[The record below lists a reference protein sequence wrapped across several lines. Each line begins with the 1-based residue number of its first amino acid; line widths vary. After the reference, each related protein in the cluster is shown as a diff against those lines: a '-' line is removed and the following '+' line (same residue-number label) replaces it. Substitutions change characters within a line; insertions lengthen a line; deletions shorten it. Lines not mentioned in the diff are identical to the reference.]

1 MQPRPR
7 RVGAAAQR
15 DERQE
20 ECPVAVLNFD
30 IKTVSLPSGEE
41 AKAVFLTGSIDAST
55 NQIFEGRLTDIL
67 SAGTR
72 NCMLVLTNVKYINS
86 TGLGT
91 IVKCVDTFREKGGD
105 IKLVGVPTKVI
116 ALFEMLGLLALFETH
131 DTIESA
137 VAGFGKAKKDKDK
150 AQASVKFPL
159 QFKHPITGM
168 GLNVSQPG
176 RFKDPRSGD
185 YFSVDQN
192 GTIEFYEMSKVKIVE
207 VKLPCDLEFASS
219 LTALATQ
226 LATHVKLPGNV
237 TASIQRSIDETSS
250 LLHKYA
256 TGANETCNILL
267 VADSEKLQIGI
278 VNHGNALNFKSD
290 DPSLKSLEGTMDEV
304 RHQSLPTRGYLL
316 TMTKRAR

>member
-1 MQPRPR
+1 M
-7 RVGAAAQR
+7 
-15 DERQE
+15 
-20 ECPVAVLNFD
+20 AVLNFD

-55 NQIFEGRLTDIL
+55 NQTFEGRLTDIL

-72 NCMLVLTNVKYINS
+72 SCMLVLTNVKYINS

-131 DTIESA
+131 DTIEAA
-137 VAGFGKAKKDKDK
+137 VSSFGKAKKDK
-150 AQASVKFPL
+150 AAAAPTVKFPL
-159 QFKHPITGM
+159 QFKHPVTGM

-192 GTIEFYEMSKVKIVE
+192 GTIEFYEMSKVKMIE
-207 VKLPCDLEFASS
+207 VKLPCDLEFSSS
-219 LTALATQ
+219 LSALATS
-226 LATHVKLPGNV
+226 LASHCELPSNV
-237 TASIQRSIDETSS
+237 TTSIQRSIDEASS

-256 TGANETCNILL
+256 TGANETCNIML

-278 VNHGNALNFKSD
+278 VNYGNALNIKSD
-290 DPSLKSLEGTMDEV
+290 DPSLKALQNSMDEV
-304 RHQSLPTRGYLL
+304 KHQVLPTRGYLL